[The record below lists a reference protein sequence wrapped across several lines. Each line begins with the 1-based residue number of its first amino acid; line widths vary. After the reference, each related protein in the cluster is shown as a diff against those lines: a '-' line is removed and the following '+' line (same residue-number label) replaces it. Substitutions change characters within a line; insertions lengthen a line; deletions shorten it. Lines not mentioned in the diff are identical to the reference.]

1 MEDIYRELAGA
12 VLGKTAGAV
21 TAAERRAAK
30 LAFWAT
36 FYRVAQLPGNEPLRA
51 TTVPPWP

>member
-12 VLGKTAGAV
+12 VLGKTAGDV